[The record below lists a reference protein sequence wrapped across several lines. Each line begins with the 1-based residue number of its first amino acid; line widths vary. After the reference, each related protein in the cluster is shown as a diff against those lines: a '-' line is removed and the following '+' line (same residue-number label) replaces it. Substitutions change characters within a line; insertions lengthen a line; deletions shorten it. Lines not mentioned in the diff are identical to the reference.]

1 MNLTQTLDLIL
12 RCYFKICVNHP
23 PTVFSSAVQQ
33 QGLMQQVGET
43 VQNTDHAFH
52 SAQSGQEGVNTDSCW
67 SVMEVRVNVQ
77 NSHKAV
83 SARSNNVWED

>member
-1 MNLTQTLDLIL
+1 MQTLDLIL

-33 QGLMQQVGET
+33 QGPMQQVGET

-52 SAQSGQEGVNTDSCW
+52 SAQSVKKGSTLI
-67 SVMEVRVNVQ
+67 
-77 NSHKAV
+77 AV
-83 SARSNNVWED
+83 GRLWKLG